1 MIFRRSPDVPA
12 LDDPLDYRDPYLRPD
27 FQFRCAYCLTH
38 EYYFLDGEA
47 GEVDHHRPLRPP
59 KSLGLD
65 FSHLR
70 SAYDN
75 LYWCCPRCNLY
86 KGNRWP
92 TSVQYAAGIR
102 FLDPCAEDH
111 DDHWE
116 THPDG
121 TVSAK
126 TATGR
131 YTIQKIRLD
140 RPRLNKRRSEA
151 YRNGQKLTQILQ
163 ELEQTALTP
172 EHRATLL
179 ERLTDMEERINLPVF
194 TASPQRPS

>member
-12 LDDPLDYRDPYLRPD
+12 LDDPLDYRDLYLRPD

-47 GEVDHHRPLRPP
+47 GEVDHHRPLHPP
-59 KSLGLD
+59 VALGLD

-70 SAYDN
+70 CAYTN

-92 TSVQYAAGIR
+92 TDAQYASGTR
-102 FLDPCAEDH
+102 FLDPCEEDH
-111 DDHWE
+111 NTHWD
-116 THPDG
+116 THSDG
-121 TVSAK
+121 TVAAK

-131 YTIQKIRLD
+131 YSIQKIRLD
-140 RPRLNKRRSEA
+140 RPRLNKRRAEA
-151 YRNGQKLTQILQ
+151 YRYEQKLAQILE
-163 ELEQTALTP
+163 ELKQVDLTP
-172 EHRATLL
+172 QHRRTLQEYL
-179 ERLTDMEERINLPVF
+179 ADTQERVNPSLFI
-194 TASPQRPS
+194 ASS